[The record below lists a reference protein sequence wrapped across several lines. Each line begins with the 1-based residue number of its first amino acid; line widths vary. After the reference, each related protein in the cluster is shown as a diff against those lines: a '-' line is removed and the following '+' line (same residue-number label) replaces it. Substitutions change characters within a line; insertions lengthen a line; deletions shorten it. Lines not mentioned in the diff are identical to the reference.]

1 MRARRSLWGAL
12 VGRGRSVGRSGSRG
26 RDYYSTIRGTSSL
39 HTISKRS
46 TRLFR
51 SHFETSTLLSLQVLR
66 RADFIR
72 GMQFAEL
79 SGGGIVV
86 ENDLSLLDF
95 CSP

>member
-12 VGRGRSVGRSGSRG
+12 VGSGRSVGLSERKE
-26 RDYYSTIRGTSSL
+26 RDYYSTIRRTSSL

-72 GMQFAEL
+72 GMQFVEL
-79 SGGGIVV
+79 SGSGSVG
-86 ENDLSLLDF
+86 ENALSLLEF